1 MSKDLILLD
10 TNIIIYTLKED
21 PVISDFINGKRG
33 VVSFVTEIELL
44 GWKNITQQNKA
55 TIEMFLDD
63 CMFIEYSIR
72 IKKATIEIKSKYG
85 LKLADAFIAASAIEF
100 DIPLVS
106 ADKVF
111 SKVKELNFINIFPT
125 TK

>member
-21 PVISDFINGKRG
+21 PIVSGFVDGKKG

-44 GWKNITQQNKA
+44 GWKDISAQNKA
-55 TIEMFLDD
+55 VIEMFLND
-63 CMFIEYSIR
+63 CMFIEYSAR
-72 IKKATIEIKSKYG
+72 IKKTTIELKAKYG
-85 LKLADAFIAASAIEF
+85 SKLADAFIAASAIDF

-106 ADKVF
+106 ADKGF
-111 SKVKELNFINIFPT
+111 SKIKELNFINILPT
-125 TK
+125 AK